1 MRARLT
7 DQAQRGQTMAMALEP
22 GLYVAATP
30 IGNLKDITYRV
41 VEALREADLILCEDT
56 RQTAKLCAAYSIVTP
71 RAPYHDHN
79 ADQVRPGVIKKL
91 LAGAAIC
98 LVSDAGTPLI
108 SDPGFKLVREARAA
122 SIRIVPLPGPSA
134 LVAALSASGA
144 PTDRFLFAGF
154 PPPRPGARS
163 AFFKDLAGVRST
175 LVFYETAPRLA
186 ESLSA
191 MAEAFGDRRA
201 VVARELTKLHEEF
214 REATLAEL
222 AAHYAGAPPKGEI
235 VVIVHPPA
243 EAAAGVEEIDAF
255 LGGALAEMSLKD
267 AAAAAA
273 EALGVPRRAA
283 YERALQLKSARK

>member
-1 MRARLT
+1 
-7 DQAQRGQTMAMALEP
+7 MAMTLEP

-41 VEALREADLILCEDT
+41 VEALKEADLILCEDT

-79 ADQVRPGVIKKL
+79 ADQVRPGIIKKL
-91 LAGAAIC
+91 QDGAAIC

-108 SDPGFKLVREARAA
+108 SDPGFKLVRKARAA
-122 SIRIVPLPGPSA
+122 GLRVVPLPGPSA
-134 LVAALSASGA
+134 LVAALSASGV

-154 PPPRPGARS
+154 PPPKSGARS
-163 AFFKDLAGVRST
+163 SFFKDLAGLRST

-186 ESLSA
+186 DSLAA
-191 MAEAFGDRRA
+191 MAEALGDRRA

-222 AAHYAGAPPKGEI
+222 AAHYASAPPKGEI
-235 VVIVHPPA
+235 VVIVQPPA
-243 EAAAGVEEIDAF
+243 EAAAGDEEIDAF

-267 AAAAAA
+267 AVAAAA

-283 YERALQLKSARK
+283 YERALLIKGARK